1 MSLRLMKERM
11 KQSGMTFREEEIK
24 DAVLIEEVENEND
37 VSYCPTFYKVI
48 SHNNYDDEKNYE
60 KIHARLYG
68 RKWSSYDVHTMNMKT
83 LIKEP
88 VMYGD
93 LFYNQKDNTY
103 WICMQTDCIDDI
115 NYISKLVQ
123 CNYHMYWQKNDGT
136 IISRYVFVQNASSY
150 NNGEIGNSVITLQS
164 NQFMVY
170 IPFDDEI
177 DELDNGK
184 RISITKSLRRCKPY
198 ELTRP
203 DDISYNYG
211 DNGILNIIFTQT
223 QVNTNEDKLVELSNG
238 KEVWIC
244 NYTEVS
250 NPSTPTPPKPS
261 NPDETADLSAKISGN
276 TNLRIGVT
284 RTYTVTLS
292 DKEGN
297 AVQWNDTKYSW
308 NVISDFDVRQTVTEN
323 KISLTVE
330 DEDFIDSSFLL
341 QVIKLND
348 SSVLSEIEIT
358 VIDVM

>member
-11 KQSGMTFREEEIK
+11 KQSGVSPRDEMIRDGQNLLKEELEHDTSYSPTMYFY
-24 DAVLIEEVENEND
+24 DAENE
-37 VSYCPTFYKVI
+37 K
-48 SHNNYDDEKNYE
+48 DD
-60 KIHARLYG
+60 RLANFRVYG
-68 RKWSSYDVHTMNMKT
+68 RKNSSLNGNYMNYLTTYDN
-83 LIKEP
+83 P
-88 VMYGD
+88 VKIGD
-93 LFYNQKDNTY
+93 YIHDTKDDTY
-103 WICMQTDCIDDI
+103 WLVYTAFNVNDI
-115 NYISKLVQ
+115 EYTGKLIQ
-123 CNYHMYWQKNDGT
+123 CNYLLRWQLSDGK
-136 IISRYVFVQNASSY
+136 IVQRWANIVSASKY
-150 NNGEIGNSVITLQS
+150 DTGENGNSTIVLSSNNFTILMGYCDEALELEEKRVFIDIRKVPKKVFKITRGDDVIYNAGNMGMLLSFIADKTEFNNETD
-164 NQFMVY
+164 NQ
-170 IPFDDEI
+170 
-177 DELDNGK
+177 EL
-184 RISITKSLRRCKPY
+184 
-198 ELTRP
+198 
-203 DDISYNYG
+203 
-211 DNGILNIIFTQT
+211 GIC
-223 QVNTNEDKLVELSNG
+223 D
-238 KEVWIC
+238 
-244 NYTEVS
+244 YVS
-250 NPSTPTPPKPS
+250 PTTPTPPKPS